1 MAGISATG
9 QEKVKHGFEPL
20 LEGFR
25 HVPFND
31 LDAVAKAIGPKTAAI
46 LLEPIQGESGIK
58 PATPEF
64 LRGLRKLCDE
74 RGLLLMYDEVQCG
87 IGRTGEFCGF
97 RAIAPDAV
105 PDAMSW
111 AKGLAGGFPMG
122 AIWARQP
129 YQDVLGPG
137 THATTFGGTPLASS
151 VALAVLETIER
162 DGLMANAKTMGDYF
176 MSRLR
181 QLPGI
186 KEVRGVGCMIGME
199 LPVEAKPFILKLAQN
214 GLIGVIAGTHVVRFL
229 PALNVTRAEVDEA
242 VEKVKASL

>member
-1 MAGISATG
+1 M
-9 QEKVKHGFEPL
+9 L
-20 LEGFR
+20 FR
-25 HVPFND
+25 
-31 LDAVAKAIGPKTAAI
+31 
-46 LLEPIQGESGIK
+46 S
-58 PATPEF
+58 
-64 LRGLRKLCDE
+64 
-74 RGLLLMYDEVQCG
+74 
-87 IGRTGEFCGF
+87 
-97 RAIAPDAV
+97 AIAPDAV

-214 GLIGVIAGTHVVRFL
+214 GLIGVIAGTHVVQIG
-229 PALNVTRAEVDEA
+229 RAHV
-242 VEKVKASL
+242 